1 MIWDDS
7 SVVLKVRK
15 LILQGFSEVSV
26 SEILNLKISN
36 FYIKVSHVQFMKWN
50 DSNNSVACMLF
61 LCDKICLRFVFP

>member
-36 FYIKVSHVQFMKWN
+36 FYIKVSHVQFMK
-50 DSNNSVACMLF
+50 
-61 LCDKICLRFVFP
+61 